1 MRGVGQLSAARR
13 RALADRS
20 FAYVDAKGRR
30 RLPIHDE
37 PHVRNALARFN
48 QVQFENEAARDRARG
63 RLLRAA
69 RKYGIV
75 PVGFMEGQLRGA
87 PAPALPTGTV
97 TFMMAD
103 IVDSTGL
110 IHALGDGYAAVLTD
124 LRRLIRGAVQRAGGH
139 EVDARADEY
148 FAVFKRAPSA
158 LMAAL
163 AVQRVVAEHAWPAGG
178 SVEVRIGLHSGR
190 PTLSDAGYVGLAV
203 HATNRISRLAGRRQ
217 IILSSATRSAIGE
230 ELPTEIMLVELG
242 PRELRGVREALVLYE
257 VRG

>member
-1 MRGVGQLSAARR
+1 MLRVAQLSAAKR
-13 RALADRS
+13 RALGDRA

-37 PHVRNALARFN
+37 AHVRNALARFN
-48 QVQFENEAARDRARG
+48 QVLFESEAARDRARG

-69 RKYGIV
+69 RRFGIV
-75 PVGFMEGQLRGA
+75 PVGFIEGQLRGA
-87 PAPALPTGTV
+87 PSRNLPTGTV
-97 TFMMAD
+97 TFLMTD

-110 IHALGDGYAAVLTD
+110 VHTLGDGFAAVLTD
-124 LRRLIRGAVQRAGGH
+124 LRRLIRGVVRHAGGH

-163 AVQRVVAEHAWPAGG
+163 AVQQAVAEHGWPAG
-178 SVEVRIGLHSGR
+178 SRVEVRIGLHSGR

-217 IILSSATRSAIGE
+217 VVLSSVTRAALG
-230 ELPTEIMLVELG
+230 TEVPPEITLVDLG
-242 PRELRGVREALVLYE
+242 PHELRGVREALVLYE
-257 VRG
+257 ARR